1 MTSFLVLTVVI
12 LFVLAYRF
20 YGRWLEKKWR
30 INPDRPTPA
39 HTERDDMD
47 YVPTKRPVL
56 FGHHFASI
64 AGAAPI
70 IGPIAASV
78 FGWVPVLLWIVLA
91 GIFFG
96 SVHDFGALFTSIRHK
111 GKNLSEVI
119 GEKTNRRNRSL
130 FAWFVWLTSLLVIAA
145 FTSIVA
151 DSFVAMPSA
160 ATASTLFLFLA
171 VAFGFVMRRFQLP
184 LIPLTLVGI
193 LLMAGAIYIGIMF
206 PMSLSKPVWMMIISG
221 YIAIASIAPVWL
233 LLQPRDYLNSFLLF
247 SLIIGA
253 TIGVLFV
260 NPVIHAPAF
269 AGFKV
274 NNMEI
279 FPLLFVMV
287 ACGAISGYHS
297 MFASTTTSKQVNNE
311 RDIRPIAIGGMLV
324 ESFLAVIALLVAAQ
338 LSTGSFQQL
347 YQNGGPIAIF
357 STGLAGL
364 LERIGLPNEA
374 SASFVVLAIS
384 SFALTSLDSVAR
396 VARSILQ
403 HTAENNS
410 FFENV
415 KISPLLRSKIGATLI
430 TVFLGCVAAF
440 TKWQIIWPIFGCA
453 NQLIAALALIIV
465 FIWLKRSNRTFKIII
480 FPMIFMFIVTS
491 AALVRLTYTSFLEG
505 SYILAVFSIALII
518 LSLLFVLSSYKFIFA
533 SPKNRK
539 KGGDRGKSI
548 VY

>member
-1 MTSFLVLTVVI
+1 MTSALVLIVGV
-12 LFVLAYRF
+12 LFIFAYRF

-39 HTERDDMD
+39 HTECDDID

-70 IGPIAASV
+70 IGPIAASI

-96 SVHDFGALFTSIRHK
+96 SVHDFGALFTSIRNK

-119 GEKTNRRNRSL
+119 GEHAGQTNRSL

-145 FTSIVA
+145 FTNIVA
-151 DSFVAMPSA
+151 DSFVTMPSA
-160 ATASTLFLFLA
+160 ATASALFLILA
-171 VAFGFVMRRFQLP
+171 IVFGSVMRSFRLP
-184 LIPLTLVGI
+184 LTPLTLVGI
-193 LLMAGAIYIGIMF
+193 LLMAVSVYLGIVF
-206 PMSLSKPVWMMIISG
+206 PISLSKPVWMIIISA
-221 YIAIASIAPVWL
+221 YIAVASIAPVWL

-247 SLIIGA
+247 ALIFGA

-260 NPVIHAPAF
+260 NPQIHAPAF
-269 AGFKV
+269 VGFKV
-274 NNMEI
+274 NNMEL

-287 ACGAISGYHS
+287 ACGAISGYHA
-297 MFASTTTSKQVNNE
+297 MFASTTTSKQVDNE
-311 RDIRPIAIGGMLV
+311 RDIRPISMGGMFV
-324 ESFLAVIALLVAAQ
+324 ESFLAVIALFVAVQ
-338 LSTGSFQQL
+338 LSSGAFQAL

-364 LERIGLPNEA
+364 LERFGLPQGA

-403 HTAENNS
+403 HTAENNTLL
-410 FFENV
+410 ENI
-415 KISPLLRSKIGATLI
+415 KITPVFRSKWGATLI
-430 TVFLGCVAAF
+430 TVFLGSAVAF

-453 NQLIAALALIIV
+453 NQLIAALALMIV
-465 FIWLKRSNRTFKIII
+465 LIWLKNSNRTFTIII
-480 FPMIFMFIVTS
+480 FPMIFMFVVTS
-491 AALVRLTYTSFLEG
+491 VALVRLTFTSFLEG
-505 SYILAVFSIALII
+505 SYLLAAVSIALNV
-518 LSLLFVLSSYKFIFA
+518 LSLLFVLKSLNLIIA
-533 SPKNRK
+533 SPNHSAAILT
-539 KGGDRGKSI
+539 DL
-548 VY
+548 